1 MTTSEPT
8 VLVVDDDP
16 EIRQSVMDILRR
28 AGCRVVEAADGAA
41 AIAAAVAV
49 KPDLVFLDMTMP
61 GGMDGPQVAA
71 EIRRRF
77 AEHAMPMVALS
88 AGTEA
93 VDRARAIEA
102 GCSLYLTK
110 PCAPS
115 RIRQVAED
123 MLRMSTRGSA

>member
-61 GGMDGPQVAA
+61 GGMDGAQVAA

-77 AEHAMPMVALS
+77 AECAMPMVALS
-88 AGTEA
+88 ACTEA
-93 VDRARAIEA
+93 TDRARAIEA

-115 RIRQVAED
+115 RIREVAED